1 MPSAKFDVTPEEIA
15 KSATIVEEKTT
26 EFKSAYDS
34 IYAAVEDLRMS
45 YKGEASDT
53 FNQRIKAY
61 ENDFKEAERVLK
73 NYVSFLRN
81 YAADMNKTE
90 IGIKGWA
97 NNLPTGN

>member
-1 MPSAKFDVTPEEIA
+1 MPSAKFDVTPEDIA

-61 ENDFKEAERVLK
+61 ENDFKEAENVLK
-73 NYVSFLRN
+73 KYVSFLRT
-81 YAADMNKTE
+81 YAKDITNTE
-90 IGIKGWA
+90 GGVKGMA
-97 NNLPTGN
+97 ANLPTGK